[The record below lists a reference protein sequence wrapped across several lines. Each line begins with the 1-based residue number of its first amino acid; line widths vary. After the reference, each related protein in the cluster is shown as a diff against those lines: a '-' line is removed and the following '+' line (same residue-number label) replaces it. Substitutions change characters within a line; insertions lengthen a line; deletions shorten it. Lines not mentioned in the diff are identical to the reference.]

1 MLVSLKWLR
10 DYVDIDVDA
19 KEFGDLMTMTG
30 TKTET
35 VEFYGE
41 EIENVVVA
49 KILEIAEHPDAE
61 KLVVTQVDAGQ
72 GSPIQIVTGAKN
84 IKVGDYIPL
93 AIDGAVLPG
102 GIKIKNSKLR
112 GVASNGMM
120 CSAKELGIDEKFVED
135 YKKNGIYILDMED
148 SYETGKDVKEVLGL
162 TDAVKIGRA
171 HV

>member
-72 GSPIQIVTGAKN
+72 
-84 IKVGDYIPL
+84 
-93 AIDGAVLPG
+93 
-102 GIKIKNSKLR
+102 
-112 GVASNGMM
+112 
-120 CSAKELGIDEKFVED
+120 
-135 YKKNGIYILDMED
+135 
-148 SYETGKDVKEVLGL
+148 
-162 TDAVKIGRA
+162 
-171 HV
+171 